1 MDNRKISQMIGT
13 RMNLLATKLAFQ
25 SKYYSSL
32 SKINPRDC
40 GFSSSTK
47 EPHPINPALARSWIS
62 RLDPKIPVSML
73 SIPGTHDSATY
84 NPSSLRQFALSSQC
98 QTWTVGQQLRAGI
111 RYLDLRVKLTPDGRL
126 LTFHGPA

>member
-1 MDNRKISQMIGT
+1 MIGKKL
-13 RMNLLATKLAFQ
+13 NILATYLSFQ
-25 SKYYSSL
+25 ARCYSSL
-32 SKINPRDC
+32 SQIKPRDC

-47 EPHPINPALARSWIS
+47 EPHPINPALTRSWIS
-62 RLDPKIPVSML
+62 RLNPNTPVSML

-84 NPSSLRQFALSSQC
+84 NPNSMRQFALSSQC
-98 QTWTVGQQLRAGI
+98 QTWTIGQQLRAGI